1 MGGRPSK
8 PVSVNKKHL
17 TNAEKEQRLKFENAL
32 LSGRKITERKRVR
45 EDKTA
50 HAEFKRVV
58 GLMRAIGKDDALY
71 SEQMNRYAELFAEC
85 EFYKELS
92 AELRDELR
100 DLAELCEEMKTAAR
114 RYADDFDESKS
125 EWIAELLKQIDE
137 LIGTRA
143 VILRQLSDADTKIK
157 QKREAMLAIERENC
171 MSVSAALRT
180 IPKDVAKDDNDDE
193 LLRALRGE

>member
-32 LSGRKITERKRVR
+32 LSGHKITERKRVR

-50 HAEFKRVV
+50 HTEFKRVV

-100 DLAELCEEMKTAAR
+100 DLAELCEEMRTAAR
-114 RYADDFDESKS
+114 RYADDFDESDS
-125 EWIAELLKQIDE
+125 AGISELLKQIDE
-137 LIGTRA
+137 LIGNRA
-143 VILRQLSDADTKIK
+143 AILRQLSDADTKIK

-180 IPKDVAKDDNDDE
+180 IPKDVAKDENDDE

>member
-8 PVSVNKKHL
+8 PVSTNKKHL

-32 LSGRKITERKRVR
+32 LSGHKITERARVKA
-45 EDKTA
+45 DKTA
-50 HAEFKRVV
+50 HGEFKRVV
-58 GLMRAIGKDDALY
+58 GLLRAIGKDDALY
-71 SEQMNRYAELFAEC
+71 SEQVNRYAELFSEC

-92 AELRDELR
+92 AELSGELN
-100 DLAELCEEMKTAAR
+100 DLSELCAEMRTAAR
-114 RYADDFDESKS
+114 RYADEFEDS
-125 EWIAELLKQIDE
+125 ENIADLLEQLND
-137 LIGTRA
+137 LINKRA

-171 MSVSAALRT
+171 MTVSAALRT
-180 IPKDVAKDDNDDE
+180 IPKDVCKDENDDE

>member
-32 LSGRKITERKRVR
+32 LSGHKITERKRVR

-137 LIGTRA
+137 LIGNRA

-157 QKREAMLAIERENC
+157 QKRDAMLAIERENC

-180 IPKDVAKDDNDDE
+180 IPKDVAKDENDDE